1 MYNQVTTTHTVG
13 IWWLLLLLVSP
24 ALTLQTLTV
33 AVMVLMVHQI
43 NKLLHALANFILP
56 HNHRVE
62 EHQDVA
68 VVITTT
74 ILSDKMVGR
83 Q

>member
-1 MYNQVTTTHTVG
+1 M
-13 IWWLLLLLVSP
+13 LLLLVSP

-56 HNHRVE
+56 HNRLVE
-62 EHQDVA
+62 EEDVA
-68 VVITTT
+68 VVITT

>member
-1 MYNQVTTTHTVG
+1 
-13 IWWLLLLLVSP
+13 
-24 ALTLQTLTV
+24 
-33 AVMVLMVHQI
+33 MVLMVHQI
-43 NKLLHALANFILP
+43 NNLLHALANFILP

-74 ILSDKMVGR
+74 TILLSDKMVGR